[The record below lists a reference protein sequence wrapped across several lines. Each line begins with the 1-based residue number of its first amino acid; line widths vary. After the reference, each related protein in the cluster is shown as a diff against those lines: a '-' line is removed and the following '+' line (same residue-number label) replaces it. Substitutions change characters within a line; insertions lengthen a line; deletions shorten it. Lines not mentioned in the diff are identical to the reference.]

1 MKNLIILL
9 KSLMINSQAEQPRET
24 ENPVKKSIKIKKRS
38 LFKLIKKKKKRLRMF
53 YNSPENQELAKIK

>member
-24 ENPVKKSIKIKKRS
+24 ENPVKKSIKINNQSVFS
-38 LFKLIKKKKKRLRMF
+38 LAFLKNGFPLSIKF
-53 YNSPENQELAKIK
+53 PS